1 MSEKKYFRTN
11 YTLLGSVI
19 GLVLFFVIKSLFD
32 NDPKFIN
39 FIIDNYLLFIP
50 LVIFSLLYGL
60 TYNTINQTG
69 LKRTTF
75 FGGYTIRSISWNKIK
90 HFAQVDEEWRQT
102 SGVTNNDSIWFIG
115 YDDILYFR
123 IVAKNDAHLK
133 EIIDQANKYIKKY
146 DKILKYTDP
155 NQTIHRFFKVNYDK
169 IKKTT

>member
-1 MSEKKYFRTN
+1 MPEKKYFRTN
-11 YTLLGSVI
+11 YTFLGSVI
-19 GLVLFFVIKSLFD
+19 GLVLFFVIESLVN

-50 LVIFSLLYGL
+50 LVIFSLLFGI

-75 FGGYTIRSISWNKIK
+75 FGGYTIRSIDWNKIK
-90 HFAQVDEEWRQT
+90 YFAQVDEEWRQT

-115 YDDILYFR
+115 HDDILHFR
-123 IVAKNDAHLK
+123 IVAKNEAHLK
-133 EIIDQANKYIKKY
+133 EIIDEANKFSKKY

-155 NQTIHRFFKVNYDK
+155 SSTIHRIFKINYNK
-169 IKKTT
+169 IKT

>member
-11 YTLLGSVI
+11 YTIFGSVI
-19 GLVLFFVIKSLFD
+19 GLVLFFVIESLVN

-60 TYNTINQTG
+60 TYNIINQDG

-75 FGGYTIRSISWNKIK
+75 FGGYTIRSTSWNKIK
-90 HFAQVDEEWRQT
+90 HFAQVDEEWRYT
-102 SGVTNNDSIWFIG
+102 SSVENNDSIWFIG
-115 YDDILYFR
+115 HDDILYFR
-123 IVAKNDAHLK
+123 IVAKNDANLK
-133 EIIDQANKYIKKY
+133 EIIDEVTKYNKKY

-155 NQTIHRFFKVNYDK
+155 NSTIHRFFKVKYDK